1 MSYIK
6 VQYRIMTYDIVQ
18 LHLISYVIIRYRNLI
33 YDVVY
38 KVTISYNDIRYRI
51 MAYNITSSLAM
62 WEVMKLTHQA
72 KNDTFSGTP
81 Q

>member
-6 VQYRIMTYDIVQ
+6 LRYRIKTYDIVQ
-18 LHLISYVIIRYRNLI
+18 FHLISYVIIRYRNLI

-38 KVTISYNDIRYRI
+38 KVTISYKYIQYRI
-51 MAYNITSSLAM
+51 MAYNITSSHAM
-62 WEVMKLTHQA
+62 WEVMTLTHQA
-72 KNDTFSGTP
+72 KNETSSGTP